1 MSISNKEEVKCSC
14 GHVFEAELISAISVS
29 DNPELKE
36 ALIAGEINL
45 VTCPHCGQMFYA
57 ESFILYHDSSS
68 ELIAFV
74 YPLSFQNQAAQC
86 RKKMLSDF
94 DLALK
99 GFNENHKINY
109 EPLLIFGVEDLTL
122 LLKNEQEMEDE
133 EMVLSYTAQK
143 ISIDTLKI
151 SPNLARKFSVPKVL
165 PVLKGDKNPD
175 FKSIVSALK
184 ILVKHNPNLLHYLA
198 LLDRLSKNKML
209 FEDIKKKA
217 K

>member
-14 GHVFEAELISAISVS
+14 GYVFEAELISAISVA

-57 ESFILYHDSSS
+57 ESFLLYHDSSS

-86 RKKMLSDF
+86 RKKMLADF

-99 GFNENHKINY
+99 SNENHKINY

-122 LLKNEQEMEDE
+122 LLKNEQEIEDE
-133 EMVLSYTAQK
+133 EMVLSYAAPK
-143 ISIDTLKI
+143 IHVETLKI
-151 SPNLARKFSVPKVL
+151 SPSAARKFSVPKVF
-165 PVLKGDKNPD
+165 PVVKGEKNPD
-175 FKSIVSALK
+175 LKAIVTALK
-184 ILVKHNPNLLHYLA
+184 ILTKHNPNLLHYLS